1 MRSKCQK
8 GFAHTYNNISIR
20 GAGESSAH
28 LWISHLPH
36 APHQSTRINIF
47 IHIKIIRE
55 KSSSVAKHAQQPAPG
70 GQPRC
75 ESDVAPHFR
84 RVPLGSGSDPLPP
97 LISDSIWRTRSLRY
111 NEPHAVRSTSRSW
124 EGEMAVSLRRW
135 WCLDLNCA
143 SHSQPGCTELLHR
156 SASRVLRH
164 RLGGSVRPPTV
175 RRKSLRVGCWRSGR
189 GGRGGGTILML
200 WARIKR
206 CKGASRNKPLFEAWA
221 AWF

>member
-84 RVPLGSGSDPLPP
+84 ALQTGPFRVRFWSSAPPYFRQHMTDTFAQVQRAARCPLDKPELRGGDGGIAPP
-97 LISDSIWRTRSLRY
+97 VLVPGPELRLTLT
-111 NEPHAVRSTSRSW
+111 A
-124 EGEMAVSLRRW
+124 G
-135 WCLDLNCA
+135 
-143 SHSQPGCTELLHR
+143 LHR
-156 SASRVLRH
+156 AAAPLRIT
-164 RLGGSVRPPTV
+164 RPPAQT
-175 RRKSLRVGCWRSGR
+175 RWFCPPSDGSTEKPARWLLEERAGR
-189 GGRGGGTILML
+189 EGGGHYFNVVSKDKKM
-200 WARIKR
+200 
-206 CKGASRNKPLFEAWA
+206 
-221 AWF
+221 